1 MRALTYHGAKD
12 VRVDNVPDP
21 KLQAKDD
28 IILKVTA
35 TAICGSDLHLYRGKI
50 PATEE
55 GDIFGHEF
63 MGVVEEVGADV
74 TAVKKGDRV
83 VIPFVIACGSCFF
96 CQNDL
101 MAACE
106 TTNEGPGAAMN
117 KKLIPPPSAVFGFSH
132 LYGGVPGGQAEYVRV
147 PKANFGPFKV
157 PGSLPDEKVLFL
169 SDILPTAWQAVT
181 NANVTKGS
189 TLAIYGAGPVGL

>member
-1 MRALTYHGAKD
+1 
-12 VRVDNVPDP
+12 
-21 KLQAKDD
+21 
-28 IILKVTA
+28 
-35 TAICGSDLHLYRGKI
+35 
-50 PATEE
+50 
-55 GDIFGHEF
+55 
-63 MGVVEEVGADV
+63 
-74 TAVKKGDRV
+74 
-83 VIPFVIACGSCFF
+83 
-96 CQNDL
+96 

-117 KKLIPPPSAVFGFSH
+117 KKLIPPPSALFGFSH

-189 TLAIYGAGPVGL
+189 TLAIYGAGPVGLLSAACAKMLGAAQIFIVDHNDYRLKYAQDTYGAIPVNFDKVDAAEAIIEQTAGHRGVDAVIDAVGLNQKAAWLKRS